1 MSYLKINAKDFD
13 CSKLNISKTA
23 DSKYIIKYKEKP
35 FYIVTDSKYKTYGVK
50 KISSISKITIIFDKN
65 KKNHDI
71 FKKIINTIFQKVYK
85 YMKNHEKL
93 ENLEISNPLGQKQYT
108 LDLEI
113 YQTKYNS
120 TSFYEVIENDI
131 VPLDLEKINKSFEI
145 FPIIFLHQLVISNN
159 KLYFNYV
166 IQQGYIKFEQLMLDK
181 NYIFRI
187 FNEIEDENENI
198 YSDNEDIGFY

>member
-1 MSYLKINAKDFD
+1 MDYLKINIKDFD
-13 CSKLNISKTA
+13 CSKLNISKTSE
-23 DSKYIIKYKEKP
+23 SKYIIKYNNKP
-35 FYIVTDSKYKTYGVK
+35 FYIITDSKYKTYGVK
-50 KISSISKITIIFDKN
+50 KINSISKITIIFDKN

-71 FKKIINTIFQKVYK
+71 FKNIINTIFQKVCK

-108 LDLEI
+108 LDLEL

-120 TSFYEVIENDI
+120 TSFYEVIDNDI
-131 VPLDLEKINKSFEI
+131 VPLELEKINKSFDI

-166 IQQGYIKFEQLMLDK
+166 IQQCYIKFEKLMLDK
-181 NYIFRI
+181 DYIFRI
-187 FNEIEDENENI
+187 FNEIEKEEII

>member
-1 MSYLKINAKDFD
+1 MDYLKINIKDFD
-13 CSKLNISKTA
+13 CSKLNISKTSE
-23 DSKYIIKYKEKP
+23 SKYVIKYNDKP
-35 FYIVTDSKYKTYGVK
+35 FYIITDSKYKTYGVK
-50 KISSISKITIIFDKN
+50 KINSISKITI
-65 KKNHDI
+65 
-71 FKKIINTIFQKVYK
+71 KVCK

-131 VPLDLEKINKSFEI
+131 VPLELEKINKSFDI

-166 IQQGYIKFEQLMLDK
+166 IQQCYIKFEKLMLDK
-181 NYIFRI
+181 DYIFRI
-187 FNEIEDENENI
+187 FNEIEKEENI